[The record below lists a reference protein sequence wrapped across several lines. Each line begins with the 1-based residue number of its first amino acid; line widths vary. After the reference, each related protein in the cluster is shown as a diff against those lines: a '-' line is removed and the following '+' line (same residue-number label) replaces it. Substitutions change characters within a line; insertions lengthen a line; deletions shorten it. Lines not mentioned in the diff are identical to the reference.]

1 MAGSVF
7 KIPFSFNN
15 LGQTSSTND
24 PKEYWKTRIV
34 LVLSTRFGERVMRP
48 DFGSDLYTALF
59 ENEVMA
65 ADIAQRTITIAFNT
79 WLRELHLIEIVP
91 SYDYT
96 TGYMDIYIRYNLP
109 TGEQDSVSINTAIFN
124 RTGDLIQEIPNA

>member
-1 MAGSVF
+1 MTGSVF
-7 KIPFSFNN
+7 NLPFSINN
-15 LGQTSSTND
+15 LGQTSATND
-24 PKEYWKTRIV
+24 PREYWKQRIV
-34 LVLSTRFGERVMRP
+34 LVLATRFGERVMRP

-59 ENEVMA
+59 ENEALA

-96 TGYMDIYIRYNLP
+96 TGFMDIYVRYNLP

-124 RTGDLIQEIPNA
+124 RTGDLIQEIPNG

>member
-7 KIPFSFNN
+7 NLPFSFNN
-15 LGQTSSTND
+15 LGQTTSTND
-24 PKEYWKTRIV
+24 PKQYWKQRIV

-59 ENEVMA
+59 ENESMA

-79 WLRELHLIEIVP
+79 WLRDLQLIEVIP

-96 TGYMDIYIRYNLP
+96 TGYLDVYVRYNLP
-109 TGEQDSVSINTAIFN
+109 TGDEDSVSINTAIFD
-124 RTGDLIQEIPNA
+124 RTGDLIQEITNG